1 MSCGLSVITHARPC
15 SSLVDYRQQL
25 IRAHIWTTAEI
36 VCLFN
41 TYEQHPAEAGARRT
55 AHSILKGIVRKEK
68 ENEHFTKLLPYI
80 LMLKITPVYE
90 ARLKQYKITMKYKT
104 CIITYDIIY
113 DLAVSSGKQRPII

>member
-1 MSCGLSVITHARPC
+1 MSSTQPK
-15 SSLVDYRQQL
+15 LVL
-25 IRAHIWTTAEI
+25 G
-36 VCLFN
+36 
-41 TYEQHPAEAGARRT
+41 EQHTRF
-55 AHSILKGIVRKEK
+55 KGIVRKEK